1 MPPSQGSAHQFRW
14 LALFGVLVAAIYAL
28 VFFTGDKSPTPK
40 LGIDL
45 QGGTR
50 VTLTA
55 RTPDGN
61 RPSKDSL
68 AKAQEIIE
76 NRVNGLGVSGS
87 EVVIDGDNLVITVPG
102 EDSQQARTLA
112 STAKLYIRPVLN
124 AAPAPSAQQPA
135 PGGTTP
141 APGQTT
147 PAPEPAPAP
156 AGAEGAVPG
165 TGAEGTAPDAG
176 TTPDTGAQDGTV
188 PDTGATAPAEETP
201 AAAPLPES
209 EVDVHP
215 AQAPGEPPTAPSA
228 PAETTPAPAPQ
239 DPNAPPTTPAEGSLS
254 PQEQAQQEIE
264 MAKAIRQSTDP
275 TTQQLAMASLN
286 CTAADPLAGND
297 DPNLPLVTCSTDGK
311 EVFLLDKSR
320 IDGQEIANATSGL
333 NTEQARHEVNLE
345 FKGSGSDAWASL
357 TGEYVQQRVAFVLD
371 SEVVSAP
378 VVQQGPQLGGRT
390 SISGDFNA
398 ASAKELANTLKY
410 GSLPL
415 SFQTSEAETVSATL
429 GLSSLKA
436 GLLAGAV
443 GLVAVLIYCL
453 VYYRML
459 GFLTALSLIGSG
471 FAVYGIMVLLGR
483 WIGFTLDLAGIAGL
497 IIGIGMTADS
507 FVVFFERIKDEMREG
522 RSFRSAVPR
531 GWQRARKTILSGN
544 AVSFIAAAVLYALAV
559 GQVRGFA
566 FTLGLTTIL
575 DVVVVVLVTA
585 PLVHLA
591 SRSTFWAKPS
601 VNGLGAMQELARERK
616 AAEAAVGKA

>member
-239 DPNAPPTTPAEGSLS
+239 DPNAPPATPAEGSLS